1 MSAPRYFPLPLST
14 LKHTPHSGL
23 QAFTPPLSHLEGHVL
38 RAMAAARDPTLCP
51 IWKAAGGRGRE
62 GMSRNKLDN
71 LPPSSLRLR
80 ERGAECSN
88 RSRPSYAAPQG
99 EGFAHPPHADLLLC
113 VCPPSRPPASSLG
126 LTCSQEGLGGRGR
139 TADPAPGAASLNHHA
154 G

>member
-80 ERGAECSN
+80 ERGAECSS

-99 EGFAHPPHADLLLC
+99 EGFAHPSNQILPTQTFFCVSAPLPGPQHPHWDSRAHRKDLVAGEEQRTRL
-113 VCPPSRPPASSLG
+113 PG
-126 LTCSQEGLGGRGR
+126 LR
-139 TADPAPGAASLNHHA
+139 A
-154 G
+154 